1 MVAATTRPAKP
12 LFQGAWS
19 RDDPKPRLFT
29 GAECRAMR
37 DAGILADS
45 ERAVSIG
52 GQIIVEDEFDD
63 LGPRLFTRK
72 EYHAMAEAEILGHWE
87 RVQLI
92 EGEILVMSPV
102 GSRHAAGVNMLTDE
116 YATSGRLAG
125 RAIVSVQNPLDVS
138 ERSEPEP
145 DFQLL
150 VRRDDRYAHSAPRP
164 QDVLLAV
171 EVSDSTLNHDV
182 NTKLPMYS
190 AAGVPELWIMNL
202 REDVID
208 SHSDPSPQGYR
219 TTRRYEPGDTIAPLA
234 FPDVEIGVSLLIPER

>member
-1 MVAATTRPAKP
+1 MVVATTKPAKP
-12 LFQGAWS
+12 LFQGARS

-37 DAGILADS
+37 DAGILTDS

-52 GQIIVEDEFDD
+52 GQITVEDEFGD
-63 LGPRLFTRK
+63 LRPRLFTRK

-102 GSRHAAGVNMLTDE
+102 GSRHAAGVDMLNDE
-116 YATSGRLAG
+116 FSTSGRLAG
-125 RAIVSVQNPLDVS
+125 RAIVRVQNPLDVS

-150 VRRDDRYAHSAPRP
+150 VRRDDRYAHEAPRP

-208 SHSDPSPQGYR
+208 AHSDPSPEGYR
-219 TTRRYEPGDTIAPLA
+219 VTRRYHVGDVIAPLA
-234 FPDVEIGVSLLIPER
+234 FPDLEIEAARLIPER

>member
-1 MVAATTRPAKP
+1 MVATPKSASPPAP
-12 LFQGAWS
+12 SVWS
-19 RDDPKPRLFT
+19 FDDPKPRLFT

-37 DAGILADS
+37 DAGILDQG

-52 GQIIVEDEFDD
+52 GRIMAKDEFGD
-63 LGPRLFTRK
+63 LRPRLFTRK
-72 EYHAMAEAEILGHWE
+72 EYHAMSEAEILGHWE

-92 EGEILVMSPV
+92 EGVILVMSPV
-102 GSRHAAGVNMLTDE
+102 GSRHAAGVDMLNDE
-116 YATSGRLAG
+116 FSTSGRLAG
-125 RAIVSVQNPLDVS
+125 RAIVRVQNPLDVS

-150 VRRDDRYAHSAPRP
+150 IRRDDRYARRAPRP

-171 EVSDSTLNHDV
+171 EVSDSTINHDM

-190 AAGVPELWIMNL
+190 AAGIPELWILNL

-208 SHSDPSPQGYR
+208 SHSDPSPEGYR
-219 TTRRYEPGDTIAPLA
+219 TIRRYHPGDTIAPSS
-234 FPDVEIGVSLLIPER
+234 FPDLEIEVSRLIPER

>member
-1 MVAATTRPAKP
+1 MVATPKLPRPPAP
-12 LFQGAWS
+12 SVWS
-19 RDDPKPRLFT
+19 YDDPALRLFT

-37 DAGILADS
+37 DARILDEG
-45 ERAVSIG
+45 ERAVSLG
-52 GQIIVEDEFDD
+52 GKIMVEDEFGD
-63 LGPRLFTRK
+63 LRPRLFTRK
-72 EYHAMAEAEILGHWE
+72 EYHAMAKAEILGHWE

-92 EGEILVMSPV
+92 EGVILVMSPV
-102 GSRHAAGVNMLTDE
+102 GSRHAAGVDNLTDE

-125 RAIVSVQNPLDVS
+125 RAIVRVQNPLDVS

-150 VRRDDRYAHSAPRP
+150 IRRDDRYAHSAPRP

-182 NTKLPMYS
+182 NTKLPMYA

-208 SHSDPSPQGYR
+208 SHTDPSPDGYR
-219 TTRRYEPGDTIAPLA
+219 TTRRYHPGDTIAPSS
-234 FPDVEIGVSLLIPER
+234 FPDVEIEVSRLIPER